1 MKVFSAQPGEQDS
14 SEAFN
19 SGRGSFSS
27 HHSHINSE
35 QKWMSLFFLNIIQ
48 LAKSFLK
55 HCSAVSVKLTSKKGI
70 GFASVHIS
78 GECLASSDGLNFFS
92 EAFPPQ

>member
-1 MKVFSAQPGEQDS
+1 
-14 SEAFN
+14 
-19 SGRGSFSS
+19 
-27 HHSHINSE
+27 
-35 QKWMSLFFLNIIQ
+35 MSLFFLNIIQ

-78 GECLASSDGLNFFS
+78 GECLASSDGLNFFQKPFHLNKNRFVGGTQDIGYFS
-92 EAFPPQ
+92 HILATKMLYFRELTAGIKT